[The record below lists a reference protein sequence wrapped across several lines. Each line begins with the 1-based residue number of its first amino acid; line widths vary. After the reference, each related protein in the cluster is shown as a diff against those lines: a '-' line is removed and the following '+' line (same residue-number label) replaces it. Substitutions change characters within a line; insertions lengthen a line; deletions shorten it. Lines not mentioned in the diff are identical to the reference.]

1 MVGLVATGCGG
12 FTRPT
17 TQQECFDQ
25 ASSSGSG
32 GDADSIWQLTYDDA
46 AQQVGEATLVYVC
59 LGPDTTATVTAQAP
73 EGVQVSPDPLE
84 VAGGAAA
91 PAHFE
96 LLVTGQEG
104 GGLEVTLDTG
114 EGGGTIGLDVVVD
127 GDEWSLEGP

>member
-1 MVGLVATGCGG
+1 MVRCRDIVTSGHCHRRIVALMMVGLVATGCGG

-32 GDADSIWQLTYDDA
+32 GDADSIWQLAYDDA

-73 EGVQVSPDPLE
+73 RAYRSPR
-84 VAGGAAA
+84 
-91 PAHFE
+91 
-96 LLVTGQEG
+96 
-104 GGLEVTLDTG
+104 
-114 EGGGTIGLDVVVD
+114 
-127 GDEWSLEGP
+127 